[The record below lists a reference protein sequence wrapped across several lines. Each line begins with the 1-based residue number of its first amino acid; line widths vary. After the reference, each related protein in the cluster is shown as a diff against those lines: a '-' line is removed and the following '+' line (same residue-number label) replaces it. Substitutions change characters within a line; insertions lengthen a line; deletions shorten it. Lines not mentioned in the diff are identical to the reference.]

1 MPQQTNDL
9 TLHSS
14 LRDLRANFLAT
25 STQSMPIA
33 GMLFWA
39 IVAVAALRLNP
50 NQLSLL
56 VLFGSEPSF
65 PWVC

>member
-1 MPQQTNDL
+1 M
-9 TLHSS
+9 TLPCTSS

-25 STQSMPIA
+25 STLSMPIA

-56 VLFGSEPSF
+56 VLFGSGTIF
-65 PWVC
+65 PWAC

>member
-1 MPQQTNDL
+1 
-9 TLHSS
+9 
-14 LRDLRANFLAT
+14 
-25 STQSMPIA
+25 MPIA